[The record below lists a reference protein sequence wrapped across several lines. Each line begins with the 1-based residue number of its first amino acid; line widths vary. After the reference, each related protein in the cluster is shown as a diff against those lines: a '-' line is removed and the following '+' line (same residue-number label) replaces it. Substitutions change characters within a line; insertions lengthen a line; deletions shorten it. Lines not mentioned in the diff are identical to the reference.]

1 MYFCFKQ
8 DKTINKNIESN
19 FKILCSFFFNSKNMT
34 YRVIHRSV
42 DKYFIP
48 LLTLHYLFRL
58 LLHVLY
64 SIINF
69 ALPLQIVIIYSR
81 VSFQYQ

>member
-1 MYFCFKQ
+1 MHLDSLIQ
-8 DKTINKNIESN
+8 
-19 FKILCSFFFNSKNMT
+19 NSGPF

-48 LLTLHYLFRL
+48 LLTSHYLFRL

>member
-1 MYFCFKQ
+1 MQLDLCRKR
-8 DKTINKNIESN
+8 DDR
-19 FKILCSFFFNSKNMT
+19 CSFYSKKNERGIQEDKKL
-34 YRVIHRSV
+34 YRVIHQSV

-48 LLTLHYLFRL
+48 LLTSHYLFRL